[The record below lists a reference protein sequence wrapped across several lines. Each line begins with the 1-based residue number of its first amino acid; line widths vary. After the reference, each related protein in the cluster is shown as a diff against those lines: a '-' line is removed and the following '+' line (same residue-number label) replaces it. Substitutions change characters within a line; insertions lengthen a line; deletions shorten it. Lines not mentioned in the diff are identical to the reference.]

1 VTARPRLLIIG
12 LVALSPIV
20 LAPALVRPKLGL
32 IVALAPIV
40 VFLATRSVA
49 YPVALL
55 GLPTLVIALMKTDPF
70 PSGFVAAATFGWT
83 ALAIFL
89 ALVGREEKLPL
100 WVVVSVPVLSSILLA
115 LVMLVRLGGSDA
127 TDYGGL
133 KTKLFILENVTL
145 LVGGILIAESRKH
158 LDLFLVLT
166 LVVAGLSAT
175 LLLYRLLRG
184 DVQALFDSRFTIS
197 SELNPI
203 QLGRESAQGLIIG
216 VYALIASRRGSLRAL
231 ALCLSPALGVSLIA
245 AGSRGPVLGALVGL
259 VVLLALTLKERETR
273 LRLIFF
279 VGSGLAVAVLAAQIL
294 PGQSISRSLS
304 FLTGSGSG
312 LSSTGRYALWSEAQ
326 SLFVDHPLFGIGT
339 GGFFAADGVNHYPHN
354 LLVEVAAELGFVGLA
369 LLLAFLVSSGASLAR
384 AWRESSGEDR
394 SGAAVVAALFAAAL
408 VNSLFSGDIQTNA
421 GLWLAAGLGLGLTL
435 RAGGRRA
442 AEADQADRPANRSR
456 APWPEAWR

>member
-1 VTARPRLLIIG
+1 MCRC
-12 LVALSPIV
+12 
-20 LAPALVRPKLGL
+20 LVRSCSLWSCSFDWE
-32 IVALAPIV
+32 AP
-40 VFLATRSVA
+40 
-49 YPVALL
+49 
-55 GLPTLVIALMKTDPF
+55 
-70 PSGFVAAATFGWT
+70 
-83 ALAIFL
+83 
-89 ALVGREEKLPL
+89 
-100 WVVVSVPVLSSILLA
+100 
-115 LVMLVRLGGSDA
+115 DA

-145 LVGGILIAESRKH
+145 LVAGILIAESRKH

-166 LVVAGLSAT
+166 LIVAGLSAT

-184 DVQALFDSRFTIS
+184 DVQALFDSRFSIS

-273 LRLIFF
+273 LRLVFF
-279 VGSGLAVAVLAAQIL
+279 VGAGVAMAVLAAQIL

-369 LLLAFLVSSGASLAR
+369 LLLAFLVSSAASVAR
-384 AWRESSGEDR
+384 ARRVSSGEDR
-394 SGAAVVAALFAAAL
+394 SAAAVVTALFAAAL

-435 RAGGRRA
+435 RAGGGRA
-442 AEADQADRPANRSR
+442 VGAGQAERPANRSR